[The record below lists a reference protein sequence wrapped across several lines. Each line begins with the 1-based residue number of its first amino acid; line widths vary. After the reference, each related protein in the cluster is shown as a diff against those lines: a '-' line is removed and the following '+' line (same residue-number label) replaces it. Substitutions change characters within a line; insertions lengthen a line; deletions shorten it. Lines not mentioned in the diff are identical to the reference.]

1 MLSLGSYPSAYVF
14 DSRTR
19 YQTRA
24 SPRVQPD
31 RVCCINI
38 VSIRIIG
45 NDLTRCWSVTVNHK
59 MGGSNPLLP
68 AKQMLTDQLLGQLE
82 RCKRLAEDM
91 WFDSIR
97 QHQLRCKCFISRK
110 RYGSVLCLERSG
122 GGSTPPRVTNFTV
135 KVAYGLIPKLI
146 VPATSTTT
154 YGVGVEHLAVD
165 AIQWAYSVNGNTPC
179 LQLGVYGSSPYR
191 STKL

>member
-1 MLSLGSYPSAYVF
+1 MIVYEAIGYHCGVGGEVGAGPTYTSNL
-14 DSRTR
+14 
-19 YQTRA
+19 TRA

-31 RVCCINI
+31 RVCCLNI

-97 QHQLRCKCFISRK
+97 
-110 RYGSVLCLERSG
+110 
-122 GGSTPPRVTNFTV
+122 
-135 KVAYGLIPKLI
+135 
-146 VPATSTTT
+146 
-154 YGVGVEHLAVD
+154 
-165 AIQWAYSVNGNTPC
+165 
-179 LQLGVYGSSPYR
+179 
-191 STKL
+191 